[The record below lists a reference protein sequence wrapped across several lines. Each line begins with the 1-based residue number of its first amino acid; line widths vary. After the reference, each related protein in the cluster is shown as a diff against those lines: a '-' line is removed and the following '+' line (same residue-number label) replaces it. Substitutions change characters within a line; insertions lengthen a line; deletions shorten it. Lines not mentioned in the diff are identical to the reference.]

1 MKQSVNEVVVLSGK
15 GGTGKTSLSAAF
27 ATMGEAK
34 MLADCDVDA
43 ANLYLVLQ
51 PETCYEEAFNTGYKA
66 VIDTAVCTNCGTCMA
81 YCRFEAISCVEGVV
95 RIEETSCDGCRLC
108 TRVCPVEA
116 ISMKPSM
123 KSKWFVG
130 TFRNGGM
137 VHARLAP
144 GEDNSGK
151 LVDVVRQVAVN
162 EAWESGFHS
171 IVIDGP
177 PGTGC
182 PVISS
187 VTGTRLAVV
196 VTEPT
201 RSGLHE
207 LKRILELIRSFSV
220 EACVVINKFD
230 LNGSMSDEIEV
241 YCRELQVPVVG
252 RIPFDSNVVMAMV
265 HCRSVVEFA
274 PDSSASVEMRS
285 IFSRVF
291 DTMLSEEFN

>member
-27 ATMGEAK
+27 ATMGDAK

-51 PETCYEEAFNTGYKA
+51 PDTCYEEAFNTGYKA
-66 VIDTAVCTNCGTCMA
+66 VIDTAVCTQCGLCME
-81 YCRFEAISCVEGVV
+81 YCRFEAISLVEGVM
-95 RIEETSCDGCRLC
+95 RIEEASCDGCRLC

-116 ISMKPSM
+116 ITMKPSM

-151 LVDVVRQVAVN
+151 LVDVVRQVAVS
-162 EAWESGFHS
+162 EACESGFYT

-201 RSGLHE
+201 RPGLHD

-220 EACVVINKFD
+220 EACVVVNKFD
-230 LNGSMSDEIEV
+230 LNERMSNEIET
-241 YCRELQVPVVG
+241 YCQEMSVPVVG
-252 RIPFDSNVVMAMV
+252 RIPFDPNVVMAMV
-265 HCRSVVEFA
+265 HCQSVVEFA
-274 PDSSASVEMRS
+274 PDSPASGEMKS
-285 IFSRVF
+285 IYAWVF
-291 DTMLSEEFN
+291 DKLLSEESK